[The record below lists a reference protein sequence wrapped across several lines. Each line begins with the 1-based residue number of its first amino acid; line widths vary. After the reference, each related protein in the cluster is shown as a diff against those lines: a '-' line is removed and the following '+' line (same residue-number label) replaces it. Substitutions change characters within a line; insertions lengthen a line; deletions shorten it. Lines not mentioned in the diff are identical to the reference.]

1 MTENTINQET
11 LDTPE
16 VPEETP
22 TQPTDAV
29 TPEVLAKELERARK
43 EAAKYRTRLR
53 EREEAE
59 QKALEEQRRAE
70 QTAEERARELQ
81 QQLEAKER
89 EAHQRVL
96 TAERKAQLAGR
107 VSNPNR
113 VLKLMEDPDEYFD
126 GVEAN
131 LDRILEDF
139 PEYAPTHN
147 AKVAPAPTG
156 APSPAKTLTLDQLKS
171 MTPEEINANWDV
183 IQASLERK

>member
-1 MTENTINQET
+1 MNENNVNQET

-16 VPEETP
+16 AVDETP
-22 TQPTDAV
+22 TQPQSV
-29 TPEVLAKELERARK
+29 TPEVLTKELERARK
-43 EAAKYRTRLR
+43 EAAKYRTQLR
-53 EREEAE
+53 AREEAE
-59 QKALEEQRRAE
+59 QKALEEQRLAE

-81 QQLEAKER
+81 AQLEAKER

-96 TAERKAQLAGR
+96 TAERKAQLAGK

-131 LDRILEDF
+131 LDRILEDY
-139 PEYAPTHN
+139 PEYAPTSG

-156 APSPAKTLTLDQLKS
+156 APSPAKTLTLDQLKG

-183 IQASLERK
+183 IQSSLERK